1 MQAPAA
7 SLGTKPTLWPRSRKA
22 GLVFPPASGK
32 IERKRDKDGQCA
44 AISFVSCRKRNVL
57 YIKVRSYYVTQGQ
70 GEDHQAVVITE
81 FNQAGKNDTSAE
93 LDGMIESA
101 REASDFLKAMSHE
114 TRLLILCF
122 LAGGERSVSELEEFL
137 SLKQSNVSQH
147 LGRLRLDGLV
157 KPRRDGQ
164 TIYYS
169 LASEDVRKM
178 LVTIHDIFCH
188 REVHAGK

>member
-1 MQAPAA
+1 MFLA
-7 SLGTKPTLWPRSRKA
+7 L
-22 GLVFPPASGK
+22 
-32 IERKRDKDGQCA
+32 
-44 AISFVSCRKRNVL
+44 
-57 YIKVRSYYVTQGQ
+57 IKVVKTVALV
-70 GEDHQAVVITE
+70 ELVETE
-81 FNQAGKNDTSAE
+81 HSAE
-93 LDGMIESA
+93 LADMIVNA
-101 REASDFLKAMSHE
+101 QQASDFLKAMSHE

-122 LAGGERSVSELEEFL
+122 LADGERSVSELEDHL

-178 LVTIHDIFCH
+178 LTTIYEIFC
-188 REVHAGK
+188 RPNGPKA

>member
-1 MQAPAA
+1 MVLVDEFEREQE
-7 SLGTKPTLWPRSRKA
+7 SLSP
-22 GLVFPPASGK
+22 
-32 IERKRDKDGQCA
+32 
-44 AISFVSCRKRNVL
+44 
-57 YIKVRSYYVTQGQ
+57 
-70 GEDHQAVVITE
+70 
-81 FNQAGKNDTSAE
+81 E
-93 LDGMIESA
+93 LGSMIQSA
-101 REASDFLKAMSHE
+101 RQASDFLKAMSHE

-169 LASEDVRKM
+169 LATDDVRKM
-178 LVTIHDIFCH
+178 LVTIHEIFCT
-188 REVHAGK
+188 RDFCPRR

>member
-1 MQAPAA
+1 MLELETVIVDTNELSCGERAA
-7 SLGTKPTLWPRSRKA
+7 S
-22 GLVFPPASGK
+22 
-32 IERKRDKDGQCA
+32 
-44 AISFVSCRKRNVL
+44 
-57 YIKVRSYYVTQGQ
+57 
-70 GEDHQAVVITE
+70 
-81 FNQAGKNDTSAE
+81 SAE
-93 LDGMIESA
+93 LNEMIESA

-122 LAGGERSVSELEEFL
+122 LADGEKSVSALEEHL

-169 LASEDVRKM
+169 LATEDVRQM
-178 LVTIHDIFCH
+178 LATIHAIFC
-188 REVHAGK
+188 RRNGGAKA

>member
-1 MQAPAA
+1 MA
-7 SLGTKPTLWPRSRKA
+7 
-22 GLVFPPASGK
+22 
-32 IERKRDKDGQCA
+32 
-44 AISFVSCRKRNVL
+44 
-57 YIKVRSYYVTQGQ
+57 
-70 GEDHQAVVITE
+70 ITE
-81 FNQAGKNDTSAE
+81 VNDARKTDISAE

-169 LASEDVRKM
+169 LASDDVRKM
-178 LVTIHDIFCH
+178 LNTIHDIFCH
-188 REVHAGK
+188 REVHPTD

>member
-1 MQAPAA
+1 MA
-7 SLGTKPTLWPRSRKA
+7 
-22 GLVFPPASGK
+22 
-32 IERKRDKDGQCA
+32 
-44 AISFVSCRKRNVL
+44 
-57 YIKVRSYYVTQGQ
+57 
-70 GEDHQAVVITE
+70 ITE
-81 FNQAGKNDTSAE
+81 VDEANKSDTPAE

-122 LAGGERSVSELEEFL
+122 LSGGERSVSELEEFL

-178 LVTIHDIFCH
+178 LLTIHDIFCH
-188 REVHAGK
+188 RAPHA